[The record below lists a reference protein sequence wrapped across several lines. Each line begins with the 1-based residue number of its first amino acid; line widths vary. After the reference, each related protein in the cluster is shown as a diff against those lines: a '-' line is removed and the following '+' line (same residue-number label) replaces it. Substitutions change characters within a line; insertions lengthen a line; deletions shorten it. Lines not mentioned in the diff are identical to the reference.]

1 MDANKD
7 VKRLIIVSPMMWLI
21 IGAAVFA
28 LALLGLFVE
37 NPAAGMNPLLT
48 ISGLTVV
55 PACCIWAAWK
65 TRKED
70 RAIAE
75 AGGDSAGARRWYHG
89 RAPKKTGRDIAARML
104 MGLYVACI
112 PAALAVIMLMNAL
125 AGPSPGAMMY
135 VMAGVGGLLSIRV
148 LHSLVAPAV
157 RDAAARWRKAGG

>member
-28 LALLGLFVE
+28 LA
-37 NPAAGMNPLLT
+37 
-48 ISGLTVV
+48 
-55 PACCIWAAWK
+55 
-65 TRKED
+65 
-70 RAIAE
+70 
-75 AGGDSAGARRWYHG
+75 
-89 RAPKKTGRDIAARML
+89 
-104 MGLYVACI
+104 
-112 PAALAVIMLMNAL
+112 
-125 AGPSPGAMMY
+125 SPGAMMY